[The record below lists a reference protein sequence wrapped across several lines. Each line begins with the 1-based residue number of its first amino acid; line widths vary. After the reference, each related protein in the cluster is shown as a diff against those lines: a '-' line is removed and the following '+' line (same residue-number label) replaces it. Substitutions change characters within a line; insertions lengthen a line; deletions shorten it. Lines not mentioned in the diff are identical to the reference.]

1 MLAQLNGRRDGTAA
15 GVGLWLMVSLELSR
29 SSKVS
34 VCSWQQIRKRVWG
47 RSYNTCVTVTR
58 HNDRFVPVFGFMSA
72 STIQIFK
79 IILHRFVLMYCSL
92 KLLAELE

>member
-1 MLAQLNGRRDGTAA
+1 MVDGVIRACAVFQGFCLPMATNQEE
-15 GVGLWLMVSLELSR
+15 GVGKELQY
-29 SSKVS
+29 
-34 VCSWQQIRKRVWG
+34 VC
-47 RSYNTCVTVTR
+47 YCNHC
-58 HNDRFVPVFGFMSA
+58 NNRFVPVFGFMSA